1 VADRFSV
8 DQSPARPVVRDALRG
23 ARPRG
28 IILRHRFRAS
38 SPNFHPVS
46 VERSVTVG
54 IGTRNRP
61 ESLARC
67 LRSLRLVE
75 ELIDAVIVVDD
86 GSDTPL
92 EPVVRRELGALAPRG
107 LRFIRNETSRNVA
120 AGRNL
125 IAREARTPWVLNLDD
140 DAVVVFPDAIRDG
153 VRVLERDRQVAA
165 VAFAQAD
172 AEGKPW
178 PAGAQPAPVDYACYV
193 AAFIGFAHLLR
204 REAFLEVGGYREGLG
219 QNGEEKELC
228 MRLLDAGGRVVYLPR
243 ARVAHL
249 ADMAGRDPRRYLHQT
264 VRNDVLGALYNDPLP
279 VLLAD
284 VPLRLAR
291 YFTMRKGWKIH
302 DPGGLGTILRDL
314 AGGLRGTL
322 RERRPVR
329 LSTIRLW
336 REMGR
341 TRPPYHLPSA
351 NDG

>member
-1 VADRFSV
+1 
-8 DQSPARPVVRDALRG
+8 
-23 ARPRG
+23 
-28 IILRHRFRAS
+28 
-38 SPNFHPVS
+38 VS
-46 VERSVTVG
+46 VEKSVTVG

-86 GSDTPL
+86 GSDAPL
-92 EPVVRRELGALAPRG
+92 EPAVRRALGGDAPPG

-140 DAVVVFPDAIRDG
+140 DALIVAPGAVRDG
-153 VRVLERDRQVAA
+153 VRVLGRDARVAA

-172 AEGKPW
+172 AEGNAW

-193 AAFIGFAHLLR
+193 RAFIGFAHLLR
-204 REAFLEVGGYREGLG
+204 RDAFLEAGGFREALG
-219 QNGEEKELC
+219 INGEEKELC
-228 MRLLDAGGRVVYLPR
+228 VRLLDAGWRVVYLPD

-264 VRNDVLGALYNDPLP
+264 VRNDVLGALHNEPLP
-279 VLLAD
+279 VVLAS
-284 VPLRLAR
+284 VPMRLAR
-291 YFTMRKGWKIH
+291 YFRMRKGWKIH
-302 DPGGLGTILRDL
+302 DPGGFGTVLRDL

-341 TRPPYHLPSA
+341 TPPPYHLPSEPA
-351 NDG
+351 GEK